1 MSDVTN
7 PLNSTGKRIK
17 VLRQDLDLTQE
28 ELRRQ
33 LHLIGVDIHQSYISS
48 LERSSSLPSGEVLA
62 GLARVLHT
70 TTDYLL
76 LLTDD
81 PLIPDEPDEDVR
93 EVGDEEWA
101 LLLELRRL
109 PEVDR
114 QALFKII
121 WELVAMGR
129 QQLERSGRPFI
140 EAPVRNVP
148 RPPQSREDLATLILS
163 LPEAV
168 LDDLVGV
175 TAEILRKNAVKA

>member
-1 MSDVTN
+1 MDM
-7 PLNSTGKRIK
+7 LNTTGKRIRL
-17 VLRQDLDLTQE
+17 LRGDLDLTQE
-28 ELRRQ
+28 ELTRQ
-33 LHLIGVDIHQSYISS
+33 VKKLGVDVGRSYISI
-48 LERSSSLPSGEVLA
+48 LENSDAIPSGEIIQ

-81 PLIPDEPDEDVR
+81 PLIPGEPDEDVR

>member
-1 MSDVTN
+1 MSL
-7 PLNSTGKRIK
+7 LNTTGKRIR
-17 VLRQDLDLTQE
+17 VLRGDLDLTQE
-28 ELRRQ
+28 ELTRQ
-33 LHLIGVDIHQSYISS
+33 VEKLGIRIGRSYISL
-48 LERSSSLPSGEVLA
+48 LERSTNIPSGEVLA

-81 PLIPDEPDEDVR
+81 PLIPGEPDEDVR
-93 EVGDEEWA
+93 EVSDDEWA

-109 PEVDR
+109 PDTDR

-129 QQLERSGRPFI
+129 QQAERTGRPFI
-140 EAPVRNVP
+140 ESPVRNIP

-168 LDDLVGV
+168 LDDLVGR
-175 TAEILRKNAVKA
+175 AADIIRKNAPKA